1 MWLNENLQGS
11 NPKTGALVTNEIN
24 NNINKIRR
32 VCWKMEQTEALP
44 DKDEANPLRFLPTLK
59 LKAREMR

>member
-1 MWLNENLQGS
+1 M
-11 NPKTGALVTNEIN
+11 KEIN

-32 VCWKMEQTEALP
+32 VCWKMGQTEALP